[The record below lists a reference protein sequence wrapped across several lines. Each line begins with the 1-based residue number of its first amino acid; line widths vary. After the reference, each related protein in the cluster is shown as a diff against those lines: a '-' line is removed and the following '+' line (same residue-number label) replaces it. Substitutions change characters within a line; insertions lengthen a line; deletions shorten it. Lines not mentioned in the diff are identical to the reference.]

1 MKYAMVK
8 DGVVLE
14 VYYYSGQREME
25 EKNHPDF
32 YPYMIPCPEGVRRGW
47 AYDQETGSFTEPELY
62 SLVEALNEQ
71 YLPTDQQRINLLE
84 EKAKLLEAQN
94 QVLANQN
101 EFLEECIAEMAM
113 IVYL

>member
-14 VYYYSGQREME
+14 VYRYSGQREME

-32 YPYMIPCPEGVRRGW
+32 YPYMIPCPEAVRRGW
-47 AYDQETGSFTEPELY
+47 SYDQETGSFTEPELY

-84 EKAKLLEAQN
+84 EKIRLLEAQN
-94 QVLANQN
+94 RALTDRG
-101 EFLEECIAEMAM
+101 EFLEDCIAEIAGM
-113 IVYL
+113 VY